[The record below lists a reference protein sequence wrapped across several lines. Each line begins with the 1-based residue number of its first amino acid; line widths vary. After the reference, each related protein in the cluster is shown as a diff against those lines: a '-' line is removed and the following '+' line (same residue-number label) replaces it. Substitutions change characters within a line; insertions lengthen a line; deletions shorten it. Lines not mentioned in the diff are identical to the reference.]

1 MYAFTYPWYM
11 WIMKQKEN
19 ACGSDVD
26 HVFAEII
33 HVHDPLQQIK

>member
-26 HVFAEII
+26 HVIMYKY
-33 HVHDPLQQIK
+33 LQK